1 MKLYNTSS
9 IHTHTTFCD
18 GKNTPAEMA
27 AAAAAQGLRTLGFSG
42 HQPLPHANEW
52 SMTEENL
59 PRYRAEVERLRAEWA
74 GRLDILLGLE
84 YDWCI
89 GPRRPEGFDY
99 WIGSTHILRGP
110 ANGRLYEVD
119 ESTRQMQACIRDG
132 FEGDTAAMLRA
143 YYRQVVEVAQMR
155 PDVLGHFDLIVKTNR
170 DGCLFDEDGEEYR
183 AIAGEALDA
192 CIELGVCFEMNTGA
206 VWRGW
211 RKDAYPA
218 DWILRRMAQ
227 ADARLTLT
235 ADAHETAALRFGY
248 ERAAARAA
256 AAGVRTLWVCTAQG
270 WQRCAA
276 E

>member
-1 MKLYNTSS
+1 MKLYNASS

-27 AAAAAQGLRTLGFSG
+27 AAAVVQGLRTLGFSG
-42 HQPLPHANEW
+42 HQPLPYENKW
-52 SMTEENL
+52 SMTEKNL
-59 PRYRAEVERLRAEWA
+59 PLYRAQIQQLRTEWA
-74 GRLDILLGLE
+74 GQLDILLGLE
-84 YDWCI
+84 SDWCT
-89 GPRRPEGFDY
+89 GSRPEGYDY

-119 ESTRQMQACIRDG
+119 ESTEQMQACIQEG
-132 FEGDTAAMLRA
+132 FGGDTAAMLRA
-143 YYRQVVEVAQMR
+143 YYRQVVEVAQMQ

-170 DGCLFDEDGEEYR
+170 NGCLFDENGKEYR
-183 AIAGEALDA
+183 AIAGKALDA
-192 CIELGVCFEMNTGA
+192 CMELGVCFEMNTGA

-211 RKDAYPA
+211 QKDAYPA
-218 DWILRRMAQ
+218 NWILRRMAQ

-248 ERAAARAA
+248 EQAAARAA
-256 AAGVRTLWVCTAQG
+256 AAGIRTLWVYTAQG
-270 WQRCAA
+270 WQPCPN